1 MQKPDFV
8 EICAKMRT
16 KTKMVIKPQYSLE
29 HRTDLMTRG
38 RDFYAIWDEEAGFWR
53 TDERYVV
60 RIIDLLI
67 KQTYDEKMANK
78 IELDDYDKMF
88 MKPGA
93 YNDTRVSID
102 PLYLNWSDTNSID
115 EFHKYCQ
122 YQLRDEY
129 HVLDSSIKFKNS
141 KLTKEDYS
149 SKTLPYSMEPGNID
163 GYSELMDTLYDPQER
178 EKLEW
183 AIGSIISGD
192 SKYIQKFIV
201 LYGEPGSGKS
211 TFLNIV
217 QKLFEGY
224 YCTFNAK
231 SLGSASDQF
240 ALEAFK
246 SNPLIAIQHDGDL
259 SKIEDNTRLNSL
271 VSHEVMEVNEK
282 HRPKYQQRFNAFLFM
297 GTNVPVKIS
306 DAKSGILRRLI
317 DVYPSGR
324 TIPRRRYDQLIND
337 IDFQLGAIAQH
348 CLDVYNKLGKTYY
361 DGYIPINMISATNDF
376 YNFVEFYYDDFTK
389 DDYIQLKDAWQMYGI
404 YCDFAS
410 VPYKMTM
417 RSMQNELAN
426 YFDKFLQRY
435 TPPGKKELRKVY
447 LGFKKDKFIR
457 KEPEKAKDISGW
469 LELVEPIRNSVFDI
483 LCANDPAQLT
493 TDKGTPY
500 KKWEDVK
507 NMTLKD
513 IDPKKL
519 HYVLISNPNHIVIDF
534 DLKDENGE
542 KSLERNLKAAN
553 MFPPTYAE
561 LSKSGSGIH
570 LHYIYS
576 GDVSKLSR
584 IYSEDIEIKV
594 FNGKS
599 SLRRKLSLCNE
610 LPIAT
615 ISSGLPLKEDKKV
628 AVDQDVIKSEK
639 YIRAMIAK
647 NLRKEI
653 HGATKPSVDFIY
665 KILEDAYNSDMKYD
679 VSDLKTP
686 VMFFASNSTHQA
698 EKCLELVA
706 KMHFKS
712 KEAENEGEL
721 YSQPDDSKPI
731 AFYDIEV
738 FPNLFLVNWKLDG
751 EKNKCVRMINPSPAD
766 VAKLVNNYRLIGFN
780 CRRYDNH
787 IMYARMQNYSIEQ
800 LYHLSQKIVTE
811 KDKGVQGTA
820 MFANA
825 YNLSYTDIYDFMS
838 EKQSLKKWEIELG
851 IHHKELGLP
860 WDEPVPEERWE
871 EVALYCDNDVIATEA
886 LFHSDDCQADFLA
899 RQVIAELSG
908 LTVNHTTNSHS
919 ARIIFGTEKKPQ
931 AEFVYTDLATIF
943 PGYKFGFEKFEGPN
957 GKTVTKKVSSYRDVK
972 EVGEGGYV
980 SARPGMYENVWV
992 FDVASMHPSSAIA
1005 LNLFGDRYTKT
1016 FADLVAVRKHIKHGE
1031 LKEAGE
1037 LFDGKLKPYLKDPKQ
1052 AKRLSQALKIVINS
1066 VYGLTSASFDN
1077 PFRDPRN
1084 ADNIV
1089 AKRGALFMIE
1099 LEYQLK
1105 DRFGVDAI
1113 HIKTDS
1119 IKVENP
1125 SEKVKKFI
1133 YEFGKEYGYE
1143 FEVEHIYQKFCLVND
1158 AVYIAKFQEP
1168 EKDKKTGEDIWWD
1181 ATGAQF
1187 KQSYVYKTLFSKQPI
1202 IFKDVCEVKSVKTA
1216 IYLDMNENLPEG
1228 EHNYVFVGKVGLFCP
1243 MQTGCGAGIM
1253 VAEREDKKTGEK
1265 KYQSV
1270 TGTKG
1275 YRWLESE
1282 IVQGKLED
1290 KVDVS
1295 YYISMVDEAIKTIS
1309 EYGDFEAFAI

>member
-8 EICAKMRT
+8 EICT
-16 KTKMVIKPQYSLE
+16 KVRSKSKMVIKPQYSLD

-38 RDFYAIWDEEAGFWR
+38 RDFYAVWDEEAGFWR

-60 RIIDLLI
+60 RMIDMLI
-67 KQTYDEKMANK
+67 KQKYDEMIKDRMTF
-78 IELDDYDKMF
+78 DDLGGQF
-88 MKPGA
+88 SKPG
-93 YNDTRVSID
+93 SIANPSYSIE

-122 YQLRDEY
+122 YQLRDDY
-129 HVLDSSIKFKNS
+129 HTLDSAIRFKNS
-141 KLTKEDYS
+141 KLTKEDYCT
-149 SKTLPYSMEPGNID
+149 KTLPYSMEAGNID

-224 YCTFNAK
+224 CCSFNAK
-231 SLGSASDQF
+231 SIGSASDQF

-324 TIPRRRYDQLIND
+324 TVPRRRYDQLVSE

-348 CLDVYNKLGKTYY
+348 CLDVYTKLGASYY
-361 DGYIPINMISATNDF
+361 DGYIPVNMISATNDF
-376 YNFVEFYYDDFTK
+376 YNFVDYYFEEFCAKEFVA
-389 DDYIQLKDAWQMYGI
+389 LADAWSMYKT
-404 YCDFAS
+404 YCDFAN
-410 VPYKMTM
+410 VPYPMSM
-417 RSMQNELAN
+417 RSMKNEFKN
-426 YFDKFLQRY
+426 YFEDFQERYFYDGRAYRNVYLDFKSNKFA
-435 TPPGKKELRKVY
+435 KKEVETRQE
-447 LGFKKDKFIR
+447 GD
-457 KEPEKAKDISGW
+457 GW
-469 LELVEPIRNSVFDI
+469 LKFSEPVHDTVFDI
-483 LCANDPAQLT
+483 LCANEPAQLA
-493 TDKGTPY
+493 TDKGTPSL
-500 KKWEDVK
+500 KWEYAHG
-507 NMTLKD
+507 TLKD
-513 IDPKKL
+513 MDPKKL
-519 HYVLISNPNHIVIDF
+519 HYVLMTNPNHIVIDF
-534 DLKDENGE
+534 DLKGENGE

-594 FNGKS
+594 FTGKT
-599 SLRRKLSLCNE
+599 SLRRKLSLCNN

-615 ISSGLPLKEDKKV
+615 ISSGLPLKEDKKM

-665 KILEDAYNSDMKYD
+665 KILEDAYNSDLEYD

-712 KEAENEGEL
+712 KGAEKEVEL
-721 YSQPDDSKPI
+721 YSPPDDSKPI

-751 EKNKCVRMINPSPAD
+751 EEHKCVRMINPSPSD

-787 IMYARMQNYSIEQ
+787 VMYARMQNYSIEQ
-800 LYHLSQKIVTE
+800 LYHLSQKLVTE

-838 EKQSLKKWEIELG
+838 EKQSLKKWEIALG

-871 EVALYCDNDVIATEA
+871 EVALYCDNDVLATEA

-919 ARIIFGTEKKPQ
+919 ARIIFGTDKKPQ
-931 AEFVYTDLATIF
+931 GEFVYTDLATIF

-957 GKTVTKKVSSYRDVK
+957 GKQVTRKVSSYRDVK

-1005 LNLFGDRYTKT
+1005 LNLFGDRYTKV

-1105 DRFGVDAI
+1105 EKFGVEAI

-1125 SEKVKKFI
+1125 SERVKKFI
-1133 YEFGKEYGYE
+1133 YDFGKKYGYE

-1158 AVYIAKFQEP
+1158 AVYIAKLEEP

-1187 KQSYVYKTLFSKQPI
+1187 KQPYVYKTLFSKQPI

-1216 IYLDMNENLPEG
+1216 IYLDMNENLPED

-1243 MQTGCGAGIM
+1243 MKSGCGAGIM

-1265 KYQSV
+1265 KYQAV

-1282 IVQGKLED
+1282 IVEGKLED

-1295 YYISMVDEAIKTIS
+1295 YYISMVDTAVKTIS
-1309 EYGDFEAFAI
+1309 EYGDFEAFSE

>member
-8 EICAKMRT
+8 EICAKVRT
-16 KTKMVIKPQYSLE
+16 KSKMVIKPQYSLD
-29 HRTDLMTRG
+29 HRNDLMTRG

-60 RIIDLLI
+60 RMIDTLI
-67 KQTYDEKMANK
+67 KQKYDEMMK
-78 IELDDYDKMF
+78 DKMMF
-88 MKPGA
+88 NDLEDQFSKPGSA
-93 YNDTRVSID
+93 TNPSYSIE
-102 PLYLNWSDTNSID
+102 PLYLDWSDTNSID

-122 YQLRDEY
+122 CQLRDEY
-129 HVLDSSIKFKNS
+129 HTLDSTIKFKNS
-141 KLTKEDYS
+141 KLTKEDYCT
-149 SKTLPYSMEPGNID
+149 KTLPYSMEPGNID
-163 GYSELMDTLYDPQER
+163 GYSELMDTLYDPPER

-192 SKYIQKFIV
+192 SKDIQKFIV

-224 YCTFNAK
+224 CCSFNAK
-231 SLGSASDQF
+231 SIGSASDQF

-259 SKIEDNTRLNSL
+259 SRIEDNTRLNSL

-324 TIPRRRYDQLIND
+324 TLPRRKYDLLTSE

-348 CLDVYNKLGKTYY
+348 CLDTYKKLGKSYY
-361 DGYIPINMISATNDF
+361 DGYIPVSMISATNDF
-376 YNFVEFYYDDFTK
+376 YNFVDFYFDEFNNSEFTS
-389 DDYIQLKDAWQMYGI
+389 LADAWSMYKT
-404 YCDFAS
+404 YCDFANVTYPMS
-410 VPYKMTM
+410 M
-417 RSMQNELAN
+417 RSMKNEFKN
-426 YFDKFLQRY
+426 YFNEFSERYYCDGKPYRNVYIGFKSNKFD
-435 TPPGKKELRKVY
+435 KKEV
-447 LGFKKDKFIR
+447 GTPTEFD
-457 KEPEKAKDISGW
+457 SW
-469 LELVEPIRNSVFDI
+469 LKLSEPIRDTVFDI
-483 LCANDPAQLT
+483 LCANDSAQIA
-493 TDKGTPY
+493 TDSGTPVR
-500 KKWEDVK
+500 KWEEVK
-507 NMTLKD
+507 TLTLKD

-534 DLKDENGE
+534 DLKDENGK
-542 KSLERNLKAAN
+542 KSLERNIKAAS

-570 LHYIYS
+570 LHYIYN

-599 SLRRKLSLCNE
+599 SLRRKLSMCNE

-639 YIRAMIAK
+639 HIRAMIAK
-647 NLRKEI
+647 NLRKEV
-653 HGATKPSVDFIY
+653 HGVTKPSVDFIY
-665 KILEDAYNSDMKYD
+665 KILEDAYNSGMQYD

-712 KEAENEGEL
+712 KEAESEVEL
-721 YSQPDDSKPI
+721 YSKPDDSKPI

-751 EKNKCVRMINPSPAD
+751 KEHKCVRMINPSPAD

-787 IMYARMQNYSIEQ
+787 VMYARMQNYSIEQ
-800 LYHLSQKIVTE
+800 LYHLSQKLVTE

-838 EKQSLKKWEIELG
+838 EKQSLKKWEIALG

-860 WDEPVPEERWE
+860 WDQPVPEERWE
-871 EVALYCDNDVIATEA
+871 EVAVYCDNDVLATEA

-931 AEFVYTDLATIF
+931 SEFVYTDLATIF

-980 SARPGMYENVWV
+980 SAKPGMYENVWV

-1005 LNLFGDRYTKT
+1005 LNLFGDRYTKV

-1105 DRFGVDAI
+1105 EKFGVEAI

-1125 SEKVKKFI
+1125 SERVKKFI
-1133 YEFGKEYGYE
+1133 YDFGKKYGYD

-1158 AVYIAKFQEP
+1158 AVYIAKLEEP
-1168 EKDKKTGEDIWWD
+1168 DKDKKTGEDIWWD

-1187 KQSYVYKTLFSKQPI
+1187 KQPYVYKTLFSKQPI
-1202 IFKDVCEVKSVKTA
+1202 EFKDVCEVKSVKTA
-1216 IYLDMNENLPEG
+1216 IYLDMNENLPED

-1243 MQTGCGAGIM
+1243 MKTGCGAGIM

-1265 KYQSV
+1265 KYQAV

-1290 KVDVS
+1290 EVDVS

-1309 EYGDFEAFAI
+1309 EYGDFEAFAV